1 MGVSVVKVS
10 VIIPV
15 YNAAKYLKLS
25 LDSVLGQSVRD
36 LEAICI
42 DDGSTDESAAV
53 LSEYAA
59 KDSRLKILTQ
69 ANAGQGAARNRG
81 LEIAQGEYVYFMDA
95 DDKLA
100 SPNAFERLIEEM
112 DRDALELLFFDAAI
126 KVDEGVTL
134 PEERSRKNEYERFH
148 SYNGVYLG
156 VDLWRKMLEHR
167 EYSVSPCL
175 MLLRRDFVERYS
187 LRFPEARLFYEDNI
201 FATRVMLS
209 VKRASHR
216 NWKLYNRYY
225 HVGSTITS
233 KPTLR
238 HLRGYLACYLDMR
251 STLMRGG
258 WGLVTRFLFL
268 ERMAAYRYQAL
279 AIIRD
284 NPKLTE
290 ALISEEAAIL
300 RTNRIIAPFVDLFW
314 CWRFRG
320 LAYTLNRIAW
330 HVTRKFAGLKS

>member
-1 MGVSVVKVS
+1 MVKVS

-25 LDSVLGQSVRD
+25 LDSVLGQTVRD
-36 LEAICI
+36 IEVICI
-42 DDGSTDESAAV
+42 DDGSTDSSAAV
-53 LSEYAA
+53 LREYEA

-81 LEIAQGEYVYFMDA
+81 LELASGEFVYFMDA

-100 SPNAFERLIEEM
+100 SEDAFELLIGAMEH
-112 DRDALELLFFDAAI
+112 DSLDLLFFDAAI

-216 NWKLYNRYY
+216 NWKLYDRYY
-225 HVGSTITS
+225 HAGSTITS

-251 STLMRGG
+251 STLKRGG
-258 WGLVTRFLFL
+258 WGLVTRFLFH
-268 ERMAAYRYQAL
+268 ERMAAYRYLAL
-279 AIIRD
+279 AISRD

-290 ALISEEAAIL
+290 ALNPEEVAIL

-320 LAYTLNRIAW
+320 LAYTLRRIIEKL
-330 HVTRKFAGLKS
+330 HILGNVEHD